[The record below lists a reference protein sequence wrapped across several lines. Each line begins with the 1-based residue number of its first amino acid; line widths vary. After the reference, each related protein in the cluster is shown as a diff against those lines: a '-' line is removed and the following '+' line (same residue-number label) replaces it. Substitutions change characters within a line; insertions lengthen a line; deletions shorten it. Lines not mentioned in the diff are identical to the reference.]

1 MLKKEMKDNQKLKGL
16 DGQMGEMRNDFEDM
30 KRTREEARKQL
41 EAKFQDI
48 YKKLA
53 ALKEALETEAKRVN
67 NSLKAFES
75 KFLCLLN
82 ELKEELKKDMDD
94 EKKFV
99 RDKFA
104 EHEKHMEEI
113 EKKLEQE
120 REERLKQNQDTLGN
134 IQNRLTLL
142 EEAQKQIQNMTSELI
157 PTNIAV
163 SALKI
168 KALNSGNFQ
177 VTLTDSKGNV
187 LANKTV
193 SIIINGVTKKV
204 TTDDKG
210 IAKLSVK
217 YSKAGT
223 YNAVVT
229 YMGDKTYAATVA
241 TGKITVT
248 KKATKI
254 TAPKKK
260 FKVKKKTKKVKIT
273 LKSEGKALAKKKV
286 TLTVKGKTFKAK
298 TNSKGVATI
307 KVKLNKRGTFKYKV
321 KFAGDGAYKAV
332 SKKGKIVIKK

>member
-82 ELKEELKKDMDD
+82 ELKEELKKDIAE

-120 REERLKQNQDTLGN
+120 REERLKQNEDTLGN
-134 IQNRLTLL
+134 IQNSIERC
-142 EEAQKQIQNMTSELI
+142 
-157 PTNIAV
+157 
-163 SALKI
+163 KI
-168 KALNSGNFQ
+168 VLANYE
-177 VTLTDSKGNV
+177 NV
-187 LANKTV
+187 LA
-193 SIIINGVTKKV
+193 SIQI
-204 TTDDKG
+204 
-210 IAKLSVK
+210 
-217 YSKAGT
+217 
-223 YNAVVT
+223 
-229 YMGDKTYAATVA
+229 
-241 TGKITVT
+241 
-248 KKATKI
+248 
-254 TAPKKK
+254 
-260 FKVKKKTKKVKIT
+260 
-273 LKSEGKALAKKKV
+273 E
-286 TLTVKGKTFKAK
+286 
-298 TNSKGVATI
+298 NS
-307 KVKLNKRGTFKYKV
+307 R
-321 KFAGDGAYKAV
+321 
-332 SKKGKIVIKK
+332 SKKEAICIANIIKLYKNIDSLEVGGLFEKKMKTSP

>member
-142 EEAQKQIQNMTSELI
+142 EEAQKQEKIELI
-157 PTNIAV
+157 ISIKLKMPGTSYKFVLNTISFINTFV
-163 SALKI
+163 ISALFINNLKI
-168 KALNSGNFQ
+168 SLNG
-177 VTLTDSKGNV
+177 
-187 LANKTV
+187 
-193 SIIINGVTKKV
+193 
-204 TTDDKG
+204 
-210 IAKLSVK
+210 
-217 YSKAGT
+217 
-223 YNAVVT
+223 
-229 YMGDKTYAATVA
+229 
-241 TGKITVT
+241 
-248 KKATKI
+248 
-254 TAPKKK
+254 
-260 FKVKKKTKKVKIT
+260 
-273 LKSEGKALAKKKV
+273 
-286 TLTVKGKTFKAK
+286 
-298 TNSKGVATI
+298 
-307 KVKLNKRGTFKYKV
+307 
-321 KFAGDGAYKAV
+321 
-332 SKKGKIVIKK
+332 

>member
-82 ELKEELKKDMDD
+82 ELKEELKKDIEE

-104 EHEKHMEEI
+104 EHEKHMEDI

-134 IQNRLTLL
+134 IQNRLTFL
-142 EEAQKQIQNMTSELI
+142 EEAQKKEIIKNINDNVYEINSKLDREKEDRNTKIKILNEKMESELAKRDKSIANIQNKNTDDLKVLKDELYAEMENRFAHQNQI
-157 PTNIAV
+157 IDNI
-163 SALKI
+163 SNFLKTFQETLKI
-168 KALNSGNFQ
+168 
-177 VTLTDSKGNV
+177 
-187 LANKTV
+187 
-193 SIIINGVTKKV
+193 
-204 TTDDKG
+204 
-210 IAKLSVK
+210 
-217 YSKAGT
+217 
-223 YNAVVT
+223 
-229 YMGDKTYAATVA
+229 MGKDV
-241 TGKITVT
+241 
-248 KKATKI
+248 
-254 TAPKKK
+254 
-260 FKVKKKTKKVKIT
+260 
-273 LKSEGKALAKKKV
+273 
-286 TLTVKGKTFKAK
+286 
-298 TNSKGVATI
+298 
-307 KVKLNKRGTFKYKV
+307 
-321 KFAGDGAYKAV
+321 
-332 SKKGKIVIKK
+332 

>member
-82 ELKEELKKDMDD
+82 ELKEELKKDIEE

-104 EHEKHMEEI
+104 EHEKHMEDI

-134 IQNRLTLL
+134 IQNRLTFL
-142 EEAQKQIQNMTSELI
+142 EDGK
-157 PTNIAV
+157 
-163 SALKI
+163 
-168 KALNSGNFQ
+168 
-177 VTLTDSKGNV
+177 
-187 LANKTV
+187 
-193 SIIINGVTKKV
+193 
-204 TTDDKG
+204 KG
-210 IAKLSVK
+210 IQAKP
-217 YSKAGT
+217 T
-223 YNAVVT
+223 VV
-229 YMGDKTYAATVA
+229 
-241 TGKITVT
+241 INN
-248 KKATKI
+248 
-254 TAPKKK
+254 
-260 FKVKKKTKKVKIT
+260 
-273 LKSEGKALAKKKV
+273 
-286 TLTVKGKTFKAK
+286 
-298 TNSKGVATI
+298 TNSKPHRQI
-307 KVKLNKRGTFKYKV
+307 KSIEDL
-321 KFAGDGAYKAV
+321 DDDE
-332 SKKGKIVIKK
+332 